1 MSCTKLFFIKFAT
14 NLPNGSLIINE
25 KTNCMFSF
33 FKSKKNNPIT
43 TKSTYYIRESIIHN
57 IDDLIKVLL
66 PPIEGNS
73 IEGKTTEEIKFKNIP
88 LLNLSQ
94 KQIISEM
101 DEPIFIFDNSDV
113 IPGHKVMFYKEDVE
127 FYRFLVQ
134 FHFINDEFFFVSNK
148 VSSSGMLSEKEKC
161 KIIDQ
166 LKHKYLSKS
175 EVENN
180 NFLLRLT
187 DNNGSILTTQ
197 DEVYF
202 YVNYLSGN
210 SIKNK
215 LINLYSDSP
224 KTGTT
229 ETNFED
235 TIDKYF

>member
-1 MSCTKLFFIKFAT
+1 
-14 NLPNGSLIINE
+14 
-25 KTNCMFSF
+25 MFSF

-43 TKSTYYIRESIIHN
+43 TKSTYYIRESLIHN
-57 IDDLIKVLL
+57 VEDLVKVLL
-66 PPIEGNS
+66 PNKENNAL
-73 IEGKTTEEIKFKNIP
+73 EKTTREEIKFKN
-88 LLNLSQ
+88 LSLFNLNQ
-94 KQIISEM
+94 KQIIAEM
-101 DEPIFIFDNSDV
+101 DQPVFIHDNSDV
-113 IPGHKVMFYKEDVE
+113 ISGHKVLFYKEDVE

-148 VSSSGMLSEKEKC
+148 VSASGMLSEKEKG

-187 DNNGSILTTQ
+187 DNKGNILTTQ

-202 YVNYLSGN
+202 YVNYLSGD

-215 LINLYSDSP
+215 LINQYSHNP

-229 ETNFED
+229 ETNFDD